1 MHLRGEILIISSE
14 YHPMPAAAASRV
26 IPWVSVLE
34 SFCDNVTVLTSNNA
48 TKEKNNVE
56 RSFFS
61 VPGNK
66 TKLPFRLFQ
75 ELLLGLDLGVRVFL
89 KKDVR
94 LCIIT
99 SPPFFMA
106 FFCALFSKL
115 SSKKYI
121 FDVRDRYPRVL
132 EDLGVIKLS
141 SFLGKV
147 LINVES
153 WIYKEAL
160 QVTTV
165 TNGLLEEL
173 RNDFPKIR
181 FNLLRNGFDERI
193 FDDEVLGTPKNSF
206 FTVVY
211 HGRLGRFYDL
221 NSFIEVIKIL
231 EKLDSD
237 IKFLLI
243 GDFPLK
249 LMNLKVSN
257 IKILPMME
265 LKDLSRNLAKCHLG
279 ICLLKNLPAMKN
291 AFPAKSYDFIG
302 AGLPQIVGP
311 VGEFCD
317 KITEHKTGIVVKDI
331 NPREIAQRIISLKN
345 DKHSLME
352 MRANVLRI
360 RKLFGRR
367 GIAKTFFHSIETDI

>member
-1 MHLRGEILIISSE
+1 
-14 YHPMPAAAASRV
+14 
-26 IPWVSVLE
+26 
-34 SFCDNVTVLTSNNA
+34 
-48 TKEKNNVE
+48 
-56 RSFFS
+56 
-61 VPGNK
+61 
-66 TKLPFRLFQ
+66 
-75 ELLLGLDLGVRVFL
+75 
-89 KKDVR
+89 
-94 LCIIT
+94 
-99 SPPFFMA
+99 
-106 FFCALFSKL
+106 
-115 SSKKYI
+115 
-121 FDVRDRYPRVL
+121 
-132 EDLGVIKLS
+132 
-141 SFLGKV
+141 
-147 LINVES
+147 
-153 WIYKEAL
+153 
-160 QVTTV
+160 
-165 TNGLLEEL
+165 
-173 RNDFPKIR
+173 
-181 FNLLRNGFDERI
+181 
-193 FDDEVLGTPKNSF
+193 LGTPKNSF
-206 FTVVY
+206 FTIVY

-231 EKLDSD
+231 EKLDSG

-265 LKDLSRNLAKCHLG
+265 LKDLSQNLAKCHLG

-317 KITEHKTGIVVKDI
+317 KISEHKTGIVVMDI
-331 NPREIAQRIISLKN
+331 NPQEIAKRIISLKN